1 MGQIGK
7 TENRI
12 EYQIRK
18 PVSIFR
24 ENRKPNALIRK
35 IRKPQ
40 RPPNRKTEVFLAQK
54 PKNRSKKLPK
64 PQNRKS
70 RCPSP
75 LSLPL
80 LSLSTNKMPAPQAML
95 SQKSLFCGRN
105 SLSIQRRSWGG
116 EARLPRWFN
125 QLLIQKR
132 LPSYVLTFHLNNYL
146 LYFVIVTFLLID
158 ARPVWVNRF
167 YDFIFCTRITPSAT
181 KNTV

>member
-18 PVSIFR
+18 PVSILR

-75 LSLPL
+75 LIRCLHRRLCYVRNLYFVGETPWAFRGD
-80 LSLSTNKMPAPQAML
+80 PEVAMQGYHGDL
-95 SQKSLFCGRN
+95 TSYWYRKDFHHTYSHFT
-105 SLSIQRRSWGG
+105 
-116 EARLPRWFN
+116 
-125 QLLIQKR
+125 LIID
-132 LPSYVLTFHLNNYL
+132 L